1 MMINE
6 DSRSYCCIPNKY
18 KNMASFEK
26 ALEDYEEELVQE
38 TMKPFTSCGHAFVCL
53 DSIYAVDAC
62 LTRVKA
68 KPTAYL
74 IYIKQ
79 ICQSMLRNVRNPILG
94 GRDRNFSTFTKM
106 DEVEEKELEAI
117 YKDTI
122 LIMSKVTEPSDIIW
136 KNMRG
141 IRGLFIVRRM
151 LFIVA
156 GLAIV
161 FFISSPAVIL
171 ANF

>member
-1 MMINE
+1 
-6 DSRSYCCIPNKY
+6 
-18 KNMASFEK
+18 
-26 ALEDYEEELVQE
+26 
-38 TMKPFTSCGHAFVCL
+38 
-53 DSIYAVDAC
+53 
-62 LTRVKA
+62 
-68 KPTAYL
+68 
-74 IYIKQ
+74 
-79 ICQSMLRNVRNPILG
+79 
-94 GRDRNFSTFTKM
+94 M
-106 DEVEEKELEAI
+106 DEIGEKELETI

-136 KNMRG
+136 KNFRG
-141 IRGLFIVRRM
+141 VRGLFIVRRV